1 MPDIAPFAKVNGKNW
16 KIPATEADNLM
27 ESSLNQEQKGKGVSK
42 TFFLF
47 SLAFAVFFFILDQV
61 TKELVVRLMTLGDRK
76 VIIAGFFNL
85 TSVRNNGA
93 AWNMFAGKQWFL
105 LLVSFAVMAGII
117 FFFKKLTCNYRER
130 VFAILLL
137 CSGIVGNCVDRLF
150 RNEVVDFLEFHLGR
164 FYWPSFNVADSCICV
179 GVFLF
184 VISSLIRPEPEEEKK
199 DKK

>member
-1 MPDIAPFAKVNGKNW
+1 
-16 KIPATEADNLM
+16 M

>member
-1 MPDIAPFAKVNGKNW
+1 
-16 KIPATEADNLM
+16 M
-27 ESSLNQEQKGKGVSK
+27 ESSRNQNQKEKGVSK
-42 TFFLF
+42 AFFLF

-105 LLVSFAVMAGII
+105 LLVSFAAMAGII

-130 VFAILLL
+130 VFAMLLL

>member
-1 MPDIAPFAKVNGKNW
+1 
-16 KIPATEADNLM
+16 M

-184 VISSLIRPEPEEEKK
+184 VISSLIRPDPEEEKK

>member
-1 MPDIAPFAKVNGKNW
+1 
-16 KIPATEADNLM
+16 M
-27 ESSLNQEQKGKGVSK
+27 ESSLNQEQKEKGVSK

-105 LLVSFAVMAGII
+105 LLVSFAAMAGII

-130 VFAILLL
+130 VFAMLLL

>member
-1 MPDIAPFAKVNGKNW
+1 
-16 KIPATEADNLM
+16 M

-105 LLVSFAVMAGII
+105 LLVSFAAMAGII

-130 VFAILLL
+130 VFAMLLL

-199 DKK
+199 DEK